1 VVRAADDRRARKLDD
16 ALMATRAIQL
26 PTASG
31 EPSGPF
37 ARRLR
42 LPFDPWLALAA
53 AGLGACSLVT
63 LRAERSLH
71 PGLVNRQAV
80 YLALGALIM
89 AVISRFDCS
98 RLREVKW
105 PIYAALL
112 LILVVVLGVG
122 HSTQGS
128 VRAISFPLFSFQSSE
143 LGKVLLI
150 VFLAALI
157 VDRARHVGDREL
169 TARVMLFALVPAM
182 IVIAEPDLGS
192 GLVYITIAFV
202 VLFIGGTSWRHLAA
216 LAALGAIA
224 LTLVFAVAPA
234 LGLHPLSNQAGR
246 ITAFLNPSSD
256 PNKPGYQQYEA
267 GIAIGAGGRT
277 GRGVAASQT
286 SLGLVPEPTTDFIFA
301 VVGERFGFAG
311 AAVVLS
317 LYALLIWRG
326 LRILTLAKNL
336 FGALIAAG
344 VVAMLMFQVFVNVGV
359 AVGILPITGV
369 TLPLMSY
376 GGSSVLTIFV
386 ALGLLQSVYA
396 QGRATAGAKGRGLAF

>member
-1 VVRAADDRRARKLDD
+1 
-16 ALMATRAIQL
+16 MASGAIQL
-26 PTASG
+26 PTGSG
-31 EPSGPF
+31 EPGGPL

-63 LRAERSLH
+63 LRAVSSLS
-71 PGLVNRQAV
+71 PGLATRQAV
-80 YLALGALIM
+80 YLALGAVIM

-105 PIYAALL
+105 PIYAL
-112 LILVVVLGVG
+112 LIAIILLVLGAG
-122 HSTQGS
+122 RSTLGS

-150 VFLAALI
+150 VFLAALV

-216 LAALGAIA
+216 LAALGAVA
-224 LTLVFAVAPA
+224 VTLTFAVAPA
-234 LGLHPLSNQAGR
+234 VGLHPLSNQAGR
-246 ITAFLNPSSD
+246 ITAFLNPSSQPD
-256 PNKPGYQQYEA
+256 QTRLPAVPRPESRSVPA
-267 GIAIGAGGRT
+267 GRT
-277 GRGVAASQT
+277 ACGAAASQT
-286 SLGLVPEPTTDFIFA
+286 SLGLAPSDHRLHLRGRRRTLRLRP
-301 VVGERFGFAG
+301 G

-317 LYALLIWRG
+317 LYALLIWRA

-376 GGSSVLTIFV
+376 GGSSVLTIFL

-396 QGRATAGAKGRGLAF
+396 QGRAMGGAKARGLAF